1 MLFEINIQLLY
12 KLVTNAFF
20 QDGFTK
26 KYFLLSI

>member
-12 KLVTNAFF
+12 NLVTNAFF

-26 KYFLLSI
+26 KTSY